1 MAGLLN
7 ITQERL
13 IAAAVLFAAALVG
26 AVAGAKPS
34 LAIGMAIGAAFL
46 VTAFAALP
54 VAIAIY
60 CFEPLGVAIDESSA
74 VVSAA
79 ILLGISW
86 LASLASADREEEEL
100 GWKLEPSDGGR
111 NRTAGSTGASE
122 LELGGVPCHG
132 HRNRP
137 ALPRALSPSRSS

>member
-46 VTAFAALP
+46 ITAFAALP

-74 VVSAA
+74 VG
-79 ILLGISW
+79 IGRDPPRHLL
-86 LASLASADREEEEL
+86 ARE
-100 GWKLEPSDGGR
+100 PCVGR
-111 NRTAGSTGASE
+111 
-122 LELGGVPCHG
+122 P
-132 HRNRP
+132 
-137 ALPRALSPSRSS
+137 